1 MEELIDPTEND
12 HGSKHTPKH
21 QSYQHSNNSRLGKDK
36 RISSSISKNYT
47 QESFKYPH
55 EHEVHDKF

>member
-12 HGSKHTPKH
+12 HGSKIQLSISHI
-21 QSYQHSNNSRLGKDK
+21 NNSRLGNDCC
-36 RISSSISKNYT
+36 ISSSISKNYT
-47 QESFKYPH
+47 QQSFKYPH